1 MHVWIYSK
9 ILQESEHDARYMLVG
24 LSYSPGQGAVS
35 GLDWESTLASKPQH
49 LLRKT
54 TLLTVPTKLPHLS
67 SELSS
72 TPDVLLV
79 SSKKVPNGFSLAE
92 VGLII

>member
-1 MHVWIYSK
+1 MHVIYSK
-9 ILQESEHDARYMLVG
+9 ILQESEHGAMYMLVG
-24 LSYSPGQGAVS
+24 LSYSPGQGAFS
-35 GLDWESTLASKPQH
+35 GPDWESTLASKPQH

-54 TLLTVPTKLPHLS
+54 TFLTVPTKLPHLS

-72 TPDVLLV
+72 TPGVLLV
-79 SSKKVPNGFSLAE
+79 SSKKVPDGFSLAE